1 MLDIPIPAGIELGAV
16 EKRADVVDLD
26 AVCDGT
32 GGYRRRVRAEG
43 EAHTAFLGE
52 GLAVTR
58 RENLDSNTLDTNNG
72 ERGLAESSRDGTDH
86 GR

>member
-1 MLDIPIPAGIELGAV
+1 MRDIPIPAGVELGTV

-58 RENLDSNTLDTNNG
+58 GENLDSNTLDDG

-86 GR
+86 G